1 MDVIW
6 WNIMAGHRS
15 VDACTCAKG
24 FKLKPSD
31 SEIWGGH
38 PLVKKQDLLGDL
50 HTNRNE
56 SGAEQQTNQH
66 HVYQSHRFYLWRGV
80 KWLHRFHITFLLAY
94 IYLVNPCATP
104 ELTASFISC
113 DASSG
118 MKIQTTK
125 QGAGCCKTIPHMGA
139 TSRKNSF
146 SFEGHYIYKYTYKKQ
161 GVQKVFVPQKG
172 TKKTRVF
179 RKFFGDSEW
188 MASPHTPKDHLPKPT
203 EWMHSAYYTLQK
215 IKMEPKHGGLE
226 DNFQFNWV
234 IFRFF
239 MVFPGLNHL

>member
-1 MDVIW
+1 MIVCICVESKQMMGQWWMW

-24 FKLKPSD
+24 FNLRPSD

-80 KWLHRFHITFLLAY
+80 KWLHRFHITCLLGY
-94 IYLVNPCATP
+94 IPCESLRNSMP
-104 ELTASFISC
+104 KPTASFISC

-125 QGAGCCKTIPHMGA
+125 QGAGCCKTIPHIGCH
-139 TSRKNSF
+139 
-146 SFEGHYIYKYTYKKQ
+146 FEEKQFQFWESLYIYIQKAKEFRKYLSH
-161 GVQKVFVPQKG
+161 QKVTKRHGCSQK
-172 TKKTRVF
+172 F
-179 RKFFGDSEW
+179 
-188 MASPHTPKDHLPKPT
+188 
-203 EWMHSAYYTLQK
+203 
-215 IKMEPKHGGLE
+215 
-226 DNFQFNWV
+226 
-234 IFRFF
+234 
-239 MVFPGLNHL
+239 